1 MTAPVF
7 LADAAALRAAD
18 VVVLDGDE
26 GRHAAVV
33 RRIEV
38 GETVELTDG
47 AGQLARCLVV
57 GVSKQGL
64 TCEVV
69 ARVEV
74 PEPRPRV
81 VVAQAIPK
89 GDRGETAVETMT
101 EVGVDEILPWSAQR
115 CMVRWTGERG
125 DKALRRWR
133 STAREAAKQARR
145 AWLPVVGDPVGTPGL
160 AGRVAGAA
168 LAVVLHEEASE
179 PLGAVNIPADGD
191 ILLVVGPEG
200 GLAPEELDA
209 LATAGAVV
217 ARLGPTVLRTSTAG
231 TVAAGIVLART
242 PRWTTRP

>member
-1 MTAPVF
+1 MF
-7 LADAAALRAAD
+7 LADAAALRASD

-33 RRIEV
+33 RRITP

-47 AGQLARCLVV
+47 AGQLARCVV
-57 GVSKQGL
+57 VAASKQGL
-64 TCEVV
+64 TCEVRE
-69 ARVEV
+69 RVDV

-89 GDRGETAVETMT
+89 GDRGETAVETLT

-133 STAREAAKQARR
+133 STAREAGKQARR
-145 AWLPVVGDPVGTPGL
+145 AWLPVVGDAVPTAALASRAGT
-160 AGRVAGAA
+160 AA
-168 LAVVLHEEASE
+168 LAVVLHEEATE
-179 PLGAVNIPADGD
+179 PLGALDLPADGD
-191 ILLVVGPEG
+191 IVLVVGPEG
-200 GLAPEELDA
+200 GVAPDELAQLSA
-209 LATAGAVV
+209 AGAVA

-231 TVAAGIVLART
+231 TVAAGVVLART
-242 PRWTTRP
+242 ARWA

>member
-1 MTAPVF
+1 MF
-7 LADAAALRAAD
+7 LADAAALRASD

-33 RRIEV
+33 RRIAP

-47 AGQLARCLVV
+47 AGQLARCVV
-57 GVSKQGL
+57 VTVSKQGL
-64 TCEVV
+64 TCEVTD
-69 ARVEV
+69 RFDV

-101 EVGVDEILPWSAQR
+101 EVGVDEILPWAARR
-115 CMVRWTGERG
+115 CVVRWSGERG

-133 STAREAAKQARR
+133 STAREAAKQSRR
-145 AWLPVVGDPVGTPGL
+145 AWLPAVGDVVTTSRL
-160 AGRVAGAA
+160 AARAATAA
-168 LAVVLHEEASE
+168 LAVVLHEEATE
-179 PLGAVNIPADGD
+179 PLGTLDLPAGGD

-200 GLAPEELDA
+200 GVAPDELDQ
-209 LATAGAVV
+209 LAAAGAVA

-231 TVAAGIVLART
+231 TVAAGIVLAGT
-242 PRWTTRP
+242 ARWA

>member
-1 MTAPVF
+1 MF
-7 LADAAALRAAD
+7 LADAAALRASD

-33 RRIEV
+33 RRITP

-47 AGQLARCLVV
+47 AGQLARCVV
-57 GVSKQGL
+57 VAASKQGL
-64 TCEVV
+64 TCEVRE
-69 ARVEV
+69 RVDV

-81 VVAQAIPK
+81 VVAQAVPK
-89 GDRGETAVETMT
+89 GDRGETAVETLT

-133 STAREAAKQARR
+133 STAREAGKQARR
-145 AWLPVVGDPVGTPGL
+145 AWLPVVGDAVSTAAL
-160 AGRVAGAA
+160 AGRARAAA
-168 LAVVLHEEASE
+168 LAVVLHEEATE
-179 PLGAVNIPADGD
+179 PLGALVLPDDGD

-200 GLAPEELDA
+200 GVAPDELDQLTA
-209 LATAGAVV
+209 AGAVA

-231 TVAAGIVLART
+231 TVAAGVVLART
-242 PRWTTRP
+242 ARWD